1 MRSESA
7 ILWALAMFLLM
18 SARLFLATI
27 PGSPLGLVLGL
38 GSMVASALIVVEIIL
53 HQRGTREEEA
63 RTDE

>member
-18 SARLFLATI
+18 SARLFLAII
-27 PGSPLGLVLGL
+27 PESPLGLVFGL

-53 HQRGTREEEA
+53 HQREHVKR
-63 RTDE
+63 RPRIDE